1 MAADEFG
8 RRTWNTEE
16 LRRDFEIIGFCAPYV
31 AVIRKADGRK
41 GSLQFR
47 HAPREYWGWIEDRT

>member
-8 RRTWNTEE
+8 RRTWSTQE
-16 LRRDFEIIGFCAPYV
+16 LQRDFEIIGFCAPYV
-31 AVIRKADGRK
+31 AVIRKVDGRK

-47 HAPREYWGWIEDRT
+47 HTPREYWGWIEDRE